1 MTWSLK
7 NLSVARKLGAVGAL
21 VLVTTGALATVS
33 IDVAKG
39 LADGQQT
46 MYERNVSAAVDLG
59 RVRAAFNSS
68 AKDNTDMLIT
78 VEPEIKTAEVR
89 DKNRAGHDAEV
100 DAAWAEYL
108 ASGPA
113 STQAQRDSFETNL
126 EAYRQARVDDLDPQA
141 LESDNAGWVDA
152 YRASPALQAF
162 ADINTALDDMQSAES
177 AAAAAAAAQ
186 GRDDFQRSLVVVAAV
201 AVAGLAL
208 VLGFFVYIA
217 RSITGPLARTRAV
230 AQGLTQGRLDQR
242 IEVTSQDDLGRTA
255 ATLNAAFDRFA
266 DALREISASTD
277 TLVGSAQ
284 GMTQVA
290 TELSSQATATDQ
302 QSRLV
307 STASH
312 EISVNIS
319 TVAAA
324 GEEMTAAIREI
335 ASSTADASAV
345 ATSAVAAAES
355 ARETID
361 RLGTSSREIGDVVK
375 LITSI
380 AEQTNLLAL
389 NATIEAARAGDAGK
403 GFAVVAG
410 EVKELAQQTARATEE
425 IVARVQATQTDTTA
439 AGAAIGQIT
448 EVIAR
453 IDGLQATIAAAVE
466 EQSATTAEMV
476 RNVTEV
482 SVGSQEIS
490 STIVTIA
497 DSVAGT
503 TTSAETSEATA
514 AEVSAAAE
522 RLRTLVG
529 GFRF

>member
-7 NLSVARKLGAVGAL
+7 DVSVSRELGAVGLLLL
-21 VLVTTGALATVS
+21 VSTGVLAGTSVV
-33 IDVAKG
+33 VADG
-39 LADGQQT
+39 LAQGQQS
-46 MYERNVSAAVDLG
+46 MYEHNVRAAVELG
-59 RVRAAFNSS
+59 RVRASFNAS
-68 AKDNTDMLIT
+68 AKDDTDMLIT
-78 VEPEIKTAEVR
+78 QEADVKTAEVR
-89 DKNRAGHDAEV
+89 DQNRAGHDAEV
-100 DAAWAEYL
+100 DQAWENYL
-108 ASGPA
+108 ACGPA
-113 STQAQRDSFETNL
+113 SSTALRDGFESDLAT
-126 EAYRQARVDDLDPQA
+126 YRQARVDDLDPEA
-141 LESDNAGWVDA
+141 IKGDNAAWVDA
-152 YRASPALQAF
+152 YRASPALNAF
-162 ADINTALDDMQSAES
+162 ADINTALDEMQEAES
-177 AAAAAAAAQ
+177 AAAAAAAEA
-186 GRDDFQRSLVVVAAV
+186 GRADFRRSVVVVVAV
-201 AVAGLAL
+201 AVATLAVLLAFL
-208 VLGFFVYIA
+208 VVIA
-217 RSITGPLARTRAV
+217 RSIVGPLARTRVV
-230 AQGLTQGRLDQR
+230 AQGLLEGRLDQR

-255 ATLNAAFDRFA
+255 QALNSAFDEFA
-266 DALREISASTD
+266 GALREITASTD

-284 GMTQVA
+284 GMTRVA
-290 TELSSQATATDQ
+290 TELSSQAAATDS

-345 ATSAVAAAES
+345 AASAVSAAES
-355 ARETID
+355 ARETIG
-361 RLGTSSREIGDVVK
+361 RLDTSSREIGDVVK

-410 EVKELAQQTARATEE
+410 EVKELAQQTARATES
-425 IVARVQATQTDTTA
+425 IVARVQATQTDTAA
-439 AGAAIGQIT
+439 AGTAIGEIT

-476 RNVTEV
+476 RNVDEV
-482 SVGSQEIS
+482 SSGSHEIS
-490 STIVTIA
+490 STIVAIA

-503 TTSAETSEATA
+503 TTSAETSERTA
-514 AEVSAAAE
+514 SEVSEAAA

-529 GFRF
+529 EFRF